1 MTGGG
6 LASHTGTGGGGSMVV
21 EETMEVGACAVLLCL
36 FSQSLVHVRMYRFF
50 WRTWSPFWQ
59 AGEISW
65 VLSMLVD

>member
-1 MTGGG
+1 
-6 LASHTGTGGGGSMVV
+6 MVV